1 MSRGEEVSCAA
12 NYLRQGRV
20 VVFVKANKQ
29 PERANRLALRLME
42 LERNVPRTW
51 LQGCWQDASG
61 QVHLRWRERTL
72 SAQTIKHVA
81 ECMLQFCEHLTIKLK
96 TFGHGEKVR
105 SALLG
110 VHTYQSLER
119 KFILIE
125 RELGQIHAQLN
136 NAGLENFHQEQP
148 RVLCNASCTFHRPA
162 HKMGTAHA
170 SVQETCDVSRTAE
183 LLLFLSQNS
192 LQ

>member
-51 LQGCWQDASG
+51 LEGCWQDVSG

-96 TFGHGEKVR
+96 TFGHDEKFR
-105 SALLG
+105 HALLG
-110 VHTYQSLER
+110 VHTYLSLER

-125 RELGQIHAQLN
+125 RELGQIHAQLQMGGLN
-136 NAGLENFHQEQP
+136 NVHQEQP
-148 RVLCNASCTFHRPA
+148 RVPCSASYTCHRPA
-162 HKMGTAHA
+162 HKMRITHD
-170 SVQETCDVSRTAE
+170 SVHVTCDVSRTAE
-183 LLLFLSQNS
+183 LLLFLRQHSYQ
-192 LQ
+192 